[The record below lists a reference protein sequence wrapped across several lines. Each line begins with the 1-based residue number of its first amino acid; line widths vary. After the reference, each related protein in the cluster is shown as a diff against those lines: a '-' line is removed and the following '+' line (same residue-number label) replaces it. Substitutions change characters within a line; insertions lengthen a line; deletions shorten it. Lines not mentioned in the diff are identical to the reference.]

1 APLTDFTTGTGG
13 ASINWGDGTSS
24 TAGAVTQ
31 PGGMGTAFVVSGS
44 HTYAEEGSYTTT
56 ISITDKGGSTKS
68 ATPTATV
75 ADAGLTASGTAV
87 SATEGIAFSG
97 QVASFTDANPTASLT
112 DFTTGTGGA
121 SINWGDGTSA
131 TAGTVTQP
139 GCAGTAFLVS
149 GSHTYADEG
158 SHTVT
163 VTITDKGGSTAT
175 PTATATIAD
184 AALTASGTAVSA
196 TEGISFS
203 GQVASFTDANPAA
216 LLTDFTT
223 GTGGATI
230 NWGDGTSATAGTI
243 TQPGGIG
250 TAFVVSGSHTYSEE
264 GSFTITVSI
273 TDVGGSTAS
282 AMSTGSVADA
292 ALTATGGFTVSA

>member
-1 APLTDFTTGTGG
+1 
-13 ASINWGDGTSS
+13 INWGDGTSA
-24 TAGAVTQ
+24 TAGTVTQ

-44 HTYAEEGSYTTT
+44 HTYAEEGSYTVT
-56 ISITDKGGSTKS
+56 ITITDKGGST
-68 ATPTATV
+68 AAPTPTATV
-75 ADAGLTASGTAV
+75 ADAALTASGTAV

-97 QVASFTDANPTASLT
+97 QVASFTDANPAAPLT

-139 GCAGTAFLVS
+139 GGVGTAFLVS

-196 TEGISFS
+196 TERISFS
-203 GQVASFTDANPAA
+203 GQVASFTDANVTAP
-216 LLTDFTT
+216 LTDFTT
-223 GTGGATI
+223 GTGGASI
-230 NWGDGTSATAGTI
+230 NWGDGTSATAGTV
-243 TQPGGIG
+243 TQPGGVG
-250 TAFVVSGSHTYSEE
+250 TAFLVSGSHTYADE
-264 GSFTITVSI
+264 GSHTVTVTIT
-273 TDVGGSTAS
+273 DKGGSTA
-282 AMSTGSVADA
+282 TP
-292 ALTATGGFTVSA
+292 T

>member
-97 QVASFTDANPTASLT
+97 QVASFTDANPTAPLT

-131 TAGTVTQP
+131 TTGTVTQP
-139 GCAGTAFLVS
+139 G
-149 GSHTYADEG
+149 
-158 SHTVT
+158 
-163 VTITDKGGSTAT
+163 
-175 PTATATIAD
+175 
-184 AALTASGTAVSA
+184 
-196 TEGISFS
+196 
-203 GQVASFTDANPAA
+203 
-216 LLTDFTT
+216 
-223 GTGGATI
+223 GA
-230 NWGDGTSATAGTI
+230 
-243 TQPGGIG
+243 G
-250 TAFVVSGSHTYSEE
+250 TAFVVSGSHTYAEE
-264 GSFTITVSI
+264 SPFTMTSRM
-273 TDVGGSTAS
+273 TDGGGSTQA
-282 AMSTGSVADA
+282 
-292 ALTATGGFTVSA
+292 ATGTASIAAA